1 MRQLHHFIRDRSGVA
16 ATEMAIG
23 LPLLALVLAGVVGG
37 WTYTTE
43 LLEMRKAV
51 KIGANYVLQGGTDT
65 AAAQSAVVSAWPN
78 KPKDGAVAVTNSC
91 SCAGTTNSCSTNC
104 ADGTAPKMSL
114 VITASGSVDM
124 PLCDI
129 FQTGK
134 FQMSRV
140 EVIRVK

>member
-1 MRQLHHFIRDRSGVA
+1 VSRTSAG
-16 ATEMAIG
+16 ATTWR
-23 LPLLALVLAGVVGG
+23 PKPK
-37 WTYTTE
+37 

-65 AAAQSAVVSAWPN
+65 TAAQSAVVAAWPN
-78 KPKDGAVAVTNSC
+78 KPKDGAVAVTKSC
-91 SCAGTTNSCSTNC
+91 SCAGKTNSCSANC
-104 ADGTAPKMSL
+104 ADGTAPKMSM
-114 VITASGSVDM
+114 IISASGSVDM

-129 FQTGK
+129 FQSGK